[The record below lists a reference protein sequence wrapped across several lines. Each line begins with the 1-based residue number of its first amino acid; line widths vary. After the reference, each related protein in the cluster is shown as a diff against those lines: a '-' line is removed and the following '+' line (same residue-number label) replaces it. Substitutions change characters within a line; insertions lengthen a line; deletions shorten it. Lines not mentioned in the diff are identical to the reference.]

1 LKIVFPRNVFTA
13 NKEIL
18 MSKRITLTGLTC
30 IFVSTGICL
39 AMVMSSDK
47 GTWPSSWPKELERYR
62 NQSKSFDVAHGIQE
76 NVHEISFTKRGE
88 FEKAWPHIL
97 NLKSKGAPLIIE
109 RSPSTYGV
117 SGSTA
122 HTGVR
127 ILCPSGSGSEVDGK
141 MYIADAPWPDYLKS
155 PSGELPEY
163 VIFDHDNAKWLPADK
178 TERVGFMNRAR
189 VDIVLITDGKVIDL
203 NRIQLPSNTPIID
216 NRFKKGIAEP
226 NIGQVSSEAAPSAS
240 PGEPSM

>member
-1 LKIVFPRNVFTA
+1 
-13 NKEIL
+13 
-18 MSKRITLTGLTC
+18 M
-30 IFVSTGICL
+30 
-39 AMVMSSDK
+39 
-47 GTWPSSWPKELERYR
+47 
-62 NQSKSFDVAHGIQE
+62 
-76 NVHEISFTKRGE
+76 
-88 FEKAWPHIL
+88 
-97 NLKSKGAPLIIE
+97 
-109 RSPSTYGV
+109 

-189 VDIVLITDGKVIDL
+189 VDIVLITDGKVIEL